1 MAIWVLGLAIAALA
15 LAGHGLR
22 GGKIGSIWA
31 AIAALSIG
39 FVVGAAA
46 IRVGMSW
53 GKIERDT
60 EFAGIARVAADII
73 DENTGDYALFVGASY
88 SRNGLDDER
97 LTARLRTNGLNWRA
111 INVSLQGASWQEREY
126 WLFALLEAVERPPVA
141 VFLEPSEEFDADPL
155 YVFRVAKFSD
165 RAIAQFSP
173 EATPAIL
180 AGVKESPPDGAR
192 RLAEVAALTPMHFLL
207 NWVNAGALAKGV
219 FLRDAKPASG
229 FLAEHTP
236 REDLS
241 ADFISENLRSNADA
255 PQEGRFGQAARARI
269 AEKLHQRGIN
279 EIWLYKPPV
288 LEANGR
294 AYVAA
299 ICAKSAFPCIAPTDP
314 DLLQQLEGPFWF
326 DRAHLLADGASIYA
340 DWLAQEIIARRKNE
354 GPAATAQTEEARAR

>member
-31 AIAALSIG
+31 AIAALIIG

-60 EFAGIARVAADII
+60 EFAGIARAAADMIE
-73 DENTGDYALFVGASY
+73 ENTGDYALFVGASY

-97 LTARLRTNGLNWRA
+97 LTARLQTNGLNWRA

-126 WLFALLEAVERPPVA
+126 WLFALLNSVERPPVA

-155 YVFRVAKFSD
+155 YVFRVAKYSD
-165 RAIAQFSP
+165 RAIAQFSSAAMP
-173 EATPAIL
+173 VTLTGLQETPPQ
-180 AGVKESPPDGAR
+180 GVR
-192 RLAEVAALTPMHFLL
+192 QLAEVAALAPTHFLL

-219 FLRDAKPASG
+219 VLRDAKPASG
-229 FLAEHTP
+229 FLGEVTP

-241 ADFISENLRSNADA
+241 ADFISDNLRANADA

-269 AEKLHQRGIN
+269 AEKLRRRGIK
-279 EIWLYKPPV
+279 ELWLYKPPV
-288 LEANGR
+288 LEAGGR

-299 ICAKSAFPCIAPTDP
+299 ICATSAFPCIAPTDP
-314 DLLQQLEGPFWF
+314 DLLQSLDGPFWF
-326 DRAHLLADGASIYA
+326 DRAHLLASGASVYA
-340 DWLAQEIIARRKNE
+340 DWLAQEIIARRKDE
-354 GPAATAQTEEARAR
+354 GSAPTAQAKKARAQ